1 MGPVPRSAAARIL
14 DEYGPGLRYT
24 TDELQSMA
32 NVRSFHAEL
41 VSELDRALEQL
52 DVFRRDLVARLTD
65 PLVLSQ

>member
-1 MGPVPRSAAARIL
+1 
-14 DEYGPGLRYT
+14 
-24 TDELQSMA
+24 MA
-32 NVRSFHAEL
+32 NVHTFHAEL